1 MRAKTLNSIFTLLSG
16 ANLFCPFTQRAQSE
30 EQMPQSIFNERK
42 KTLEPHHF
50 KGENRKKRVTLTA

>member
-30 EQMPQSIFNERK
+30 EQMPQLFFNGRK
-42 KTLEPHHF
+42 NPLELHHF
-50 KGENRKKRVTLTA
+50 KGEKRRKHVRLTA

>member
-30 EQMPQSIFNERK
+30 EQMPQLF
-42 KTLEPHHF
+42 
-50 KGENRKKRVTLTA
+50 LTGAKIHWNFIISKAKNAESMLG